1 MTDWINREMYPYE
14 PHYADVPDG
23 RMHYVDEGEGHPI
36 VMVHGTPTWSFLYRH
51 LITGL
56 RDDYRMI
63 APDNLGFGL
72 SDKPTDYSYQPKD
85 QARNL
90 AAFIDG
96 LGLDDFT
103 LVVHDFGGPIGL
115 SYALDHP
122 ERVRRLVIFNTWL
135 WSLRDERMIALA
147 GNVMGSGF
155 GRFLYEQFNFSA
167 NVLMPSMY
175 GDRSKLTP
183 EIHDHYQRPFEDH
196 TARHAAWV
204 YARELLGSAEWYESL
219 WAKRDALRDIPA
231 LLLWGMQDSNFDAD
245 FLAQWKGVFDH
256 AQTERYPETG
266 HFVQE
271 EQGAVLVPTVRE
283 FIHTPVGEPA

>member
-1 MTDWINREMYPYE
+1 MTDWINRDFYPFE
-14 PHYADVPDG
+14 PHYADVPNG
-23 RMHYVDEGEGHPI
+23 RMHYVDEGKGHPI

-51 LITGL
+51 LIDGL
-56 RDDYRMI
+56 RDDYRVI

-72 SDKPTDYSYQPKD
+72 SDKPTDYSYRPVD

-115 SYALDHP
+115 PYALDHP
-122 ERVRRLVIFNTWL
+122 ARVRRLVMFNTWL

-147 GNVMGSGF
+147 GNVMGGGF
-155 GRFLYEQFNFSA
+155 GRFLYKRFNFSA

-183 EIHDHYQRPFEDH
+183 EIHNHYKRPFDNQ

-204 YARELLGSAEWYESL
+204 YARELLGSAEWYEDL
-219 WAKRDALRDIPA
+219 WARRDALRGIPA
-231 LLLWGMQDSNFDAD
+231 LLLWGMKDSNFDAG
-245 FLAQWKGVFDH
+245 FLARWESVFDH
-256 AQTERYPETG
+256 AQTERYPDAG

-271 EQGAVLVPTVRE
+271 EQGTALVPTIRAFVG
-283 FIHTPVGEPA
+283 TAAGEPA